1 MVVMNYRH
9 GYFGCCGGCL
19 RCMSRIPYA
28 TLIATVMCVAGSGL
42 FLGSMYRGTALTLQ
56 IFEDLFQ
63 IRFHGFTD
71 LRVIFVVIG
80 GVMGVLCL
88 FLLVVGVLATGATR
102 ERVYKGWKAR
112 VGGRISCALFLV
124 ITYILDVTWMLVLA
138 CLVIISFIFMV
149 SWGLC
154 NQINVTNGQ
163 SQCIDLSHFD
173 FMFPSGTKYENLR
186 ICSEGKVKEFCKDY
200 VEQATIMYLLATAGC
215 FLVVISLVHYLIC
228 LSANYAHIK
237 DNEKFQDL
245 QEIQYL
251 LETDHGNL
259 SKNMV

>member
-1 MVVMNYRH
+1 MVVMNYRN

-42 FLGSMYRGTALTLQ
+42 FLGSMYRGAALTLK
-56 IFEDLFQ
+56 IFEDLFH
-63 IRFHGFTD
+63 IRFHGTSGDLRLTD

-80 GVMGVLCL
+80 GVMGVVCV

-102 ERVYKGWKAR
+102 ERVYRGWKAR

-124 ITYILDVTWMLVLA
+124 ITYILDVAWMLVLA

-154 NQINVTNGQ
+154 NQIKVANGQ
-163 SQCIDLSHFD
+163 SQCIDLSNFD

-200 VEQATIMYLLATAGC
+200 VSGKSYKHRFNRQSC
-215 FLVVISLVHYLIC
+215 SFSLYDIEE
-228 LSANYAHIK
+228 
-237 DNEKFQDL
+237 D
-245 QEIQYL
+245 
-251 LETDHGNL
+251 
-259 SKNMV
+259 